1 MNSYELTLILR
12 VSDGL
17 EPLKEKVKEILQ
29 KHGVTVKSEDVWGSK
44 KLAYEI
50 DGEKDGFYTLQNIET
65 LPDSVTKIISEFR
78 LNSDILRYMFVRVSG
93 EKSA

>member
-1 MNSYELTLILR
+1 MNNYELTLILR
-12 VSDGL
+12 VSEGL

-29 KHGVTVKSEDVWGSK
+29 KHGVNVKSEDAWGTK

-50 DGEKDGFYTLQNIET
+50 DGEKDGCYILLNIET
-65 LPDSVTKIISEFR
+65 LPDSVTKITSEFR